1 MIVPFMSK
9 CNSID
14 VFAGNNSVNN
24 KPEQNHFI
32 M

>member
-14 VFAGNNSVNN
+14 LFAGNHCVNN
-24 KPEQNHFI
+24 KPEQNRYI